1 MQNKI
6 PEKIMGLTSGGDVMA
21 ASDKGG
27 NDGQKE

>member
-6 PEKIMGLTSGGDVMA
+6 PKKIMGLTSGAVVMA